1 MRVVVGLACGLLPI
15 GCGGMAAAAPLPRLT
30 QEQLKVLNVG
40 ALDRYLEQIGES
52 HQVPAL
58 TVGRVVQALWQH
70 HNPISLPTLL
80 GALGHALG
88 TDLGREGRVL
98 GVLLVL
104 TVLAAVLERLL
115 ETFPERGPGPLARAV
130 VLAVLVGVAVSAF
143 LVTVGTVRAV
153 IGDLVGLMEASLPTL
168 VVLMAASGAVT
179 SAGIFHPLL
188 LLVVNTIAM
197 ACQDVILP
205 MVLVAVAVELTGTWM
220 PRFGLGQLGSLLRQ
234 LAVFFLG
241 GLMTVF
247 LGVIA
252 MVNVAGKMSDSL
264 ALRAGKFL
272 TNAMIPVVG
281 KMFSDAMD
289 VVLRSSGLL
298 LASAGL
304 AVGFAVIVAIL
315 FPLLKVLAVM
325 LLYRLGAVAAEPL
338 GVAGVGQTLTVLANG
353 MGLLAAVAASVA
365 LMFFIVT
372 TIVVAAAG
380 GVSP

>member
-1 MRVVVGLACGLLPI
+1 
-15 GCGGMAAAAPLPRLT
+15 
-30 QEQLKVLNVG
+30 
-40 ALDRYLEQIGES
+40 
-52 HQVPAL
+52 
-58 TVGRVVQALWQH
+58 
-70 HNPISLPTLL
+70 
-80 GALGHALG
+80 
-88 TDLGREGRVL
+88 
-98 GVLLVL
+98 
-104 TVLAAVLERLL
+104 
-115 ETFPERGPGPLARAV
+115 
-130 VLAVLVGVAVSAF
+130 
-143 LVTVGTVRAV
+143 
-153 IGDLVGLMEASLPTL
+153 
-168 VVLMAASGAVT
+168 
-179 SAGIFHPLL
+179 
-188 LLVVNTIAM
+188 M
-197 ACQDVILP
+197 ACQDVVLP
-205 MVLVAVAVELTGTWM
+205 MVLVAVAVELTGAWM
-220 PRFGLGQLGSLLRQ
+220 PRFGLGQLGSVLRQ

-298 LASAGL
+298 LASTGL

-315 FPLLKVLAVM
+315 FPLAKVLAVM

-353 MGLLAAVAASVA
+353 MGMLAAVAASVA

-380 GVSP
+380 GVAP